1 MIKYQSFNYKLKLKK
16 KTSMDENIWC
26 RLCFLFSVFTFFY
39 KKKKQDIPICLFS
52 FFIFNK
58 MKIHNKFSKLLKPKK
73 LGFSVN

>member
-16 KTSMDENIWC
+16 KKPQWTKISGVVYVFY
-26 RLCFLFSVFTFFY
+26 FLFLLFFY
-39 KKKKQDIPICLFS
+39 KKKQDIPICLFS